1 MARKKLTEEQEAQ
14 IQLLIAS
21 NNMFNNTIAETQSK
35 NGSKSAI
42 RQLKNAQEDV
52 LAQIEQIDED
62 MAKSLRNGGDGKK
75 TTDEP
80 SLFDLMDDM
89 SRRGEPER
97 VKENAPR
104 EEDRHKTINEELKP
118 WEREDAVSTVT
129 EAAISPATE
138 EALFNNI
145 DPTAQYDI
153 ISLPS
158 NGECYP
164 NKLSKL
170 PVGYLTAYDENF
182 ITSPNLYQDGL
193 VIDFLLKNKVL
204 SKDIN
209 VDDLVTGD
217 VDAITLYLRAS
228 SYGNEFPIFVTDPK
242 TGEQIETV
250 VDLSKLKYK
259 EFKLKGDE
267 NGYFDFTLPK
277 TQHKIKFR
285 YLTRKQQKQ
294 LTLAAQL
301 ENAGSKARLLENSVR
316 AINGALHNDK
326 ILNNVEREDMKRA
339 VEVMNSWSEKLKEE
353 NGLGYNR
360 IITNNFQMQVVSVD
374 GNDDRKFV
382 IDFINNMPAKDS
394 LALRKYIN
402 ENAPGVD
409 FSFEVERPKS
419 LGGGSFK
426 TFLNWDASVFLNIT

>member
-14 IQLLIAS
+14 IKMLTES
-21 NNMFNNTIAETQSK
+21 NNMFDRTIRETMAK
-35 NGSKSAI
+35 KGSKTAI
-42 RQLKNAQEDV
+42 TQLQRAKEDV
-52 LAQIEQIDED
+52 LTQIANIDAEV
-62 MAKSLRNGGDGKK
+62 AESLKNGGDGRK

-80 SLFDLMDDM
+80 SLFDIMDDM
-89 SRRGEPER
+89 SRRGAYNPEPEP
-97 VKENAPR
+97 VHISHVEEKEAEVISSDN
-104 EEDRHKTINEELKP
+104 
-118 WEREDAVSTVT
+118 V
-129 EAAISPATE
+129 AANTMSEATE
-138 EALFNNI
+138 EALFSNT
-145 DPTAQYDI
+145 DPTAPYEVL
-153 ISLPS
+153 SLPS

-164 NKLSKL
+164 NKLSKV
-170 PVGYLTAYDENF
+170 PVGFLTAYDENF

-193 VIDFLLKNKVL
+193 VIDFLLKNKIM
-204 SKDIN
+204 SKEVN
-209 VDDLVTGD
+209 VDELVTGD
-217 VDAITLYLRAS
+217 VDAITLFLRAT
-228 SYGNEFPIFVTDPK
+228 SYGTDFPIFVTDPQS
-242 TGEQIETV
+242 GQQIETT

-267 NGYFDFTLPK
+267 NGHFDFVLPYTK
-277 TQHKIKFR
+277 HRIKFR

-301 ENAGSKARLLENSVR
+301 ESAGSKAQLLENSVR

-326 ILNNVEREDMKRA
+326 ILSASERGDVKKA
-339 VEVMNSWSEKLKEE
+339 VDIMNTWTEKLKEE
-353 NGLGYNR
+353 NSQGYSR
-360 IITNNFQMQVVSVD
+360 IITNNFQMQIVSVD

-409 FSFEVERPKS
+409 FSFEVERPQS